1 MANDM
6 NRAVST
12 RAGEATAPDGM
23 PRLFDFYSAPA
34 AQTVAFLRQA
44 RAAGKVARASGA
56 RPPSFDENDTA
67 DTLERLDE
75 LDATLSRTVK
85 LLGKE
90 PPQVRQ
96 WVEQVTRD
104 AFNKA
109 LNARGYGE
117 EATSFARFN
126 RFLRLSATDL
136 LGKDKPRRE
145 RTQNLLRLALP
156 WLVERQN
163 LKPEDALPLIGRA
176 KRERTKTTNLQRDM
190 RMLLYRAPFTQ
201 LLNLSL
207 VAAWFEKVLT
217 EERTARRDAFAAL
230 TDARDKE
237 VALAAELKAV
247 RAELRRIDTE
257 RIRLADR
264 LEETEA
270 QLRGEKELRGNDRR
284 QAAAQSRGF
293 LLERLT
299 PLLRGAREALDFQT
313 PHIDASRQRLE
324 MAHEAIER
332 EAQRLD
338 G

>member
-1 MANDM
+1 MAKDM

-12 RAGEATAPDGM
+12 HAGEAKSPEGM
-23 PRLFDFYSAPA
+23 PRLSDYYSAPA

-56 RPPSFDENDTA
+56 RPPSFDENDIA
-67 DTLERLDE
+67 STLGRLDE

-117 EATSFARFN
+117 ESTPFARFD

-145 RTQNLLRLALP
+145 RAQNLLRLALP

-176 KRERTKTTNLQRDM
+176 KRERTKTANLQRDM

-207 VAAWFEKVLT
+207 VGAWYEKTLT
-217 EERTARRDAFAAL
+217 EERQARRDAFTAL
-230 TDARDKE
+230 SDARDRE
-237 VALAAELKAV
+237 ASLAAELEEVKTV
-247 RAELRRIDTE
+247 LRCTTEERDRFAEH
-257 RIRLADR
+257 
-264 LEETEA
+264 LEETGKQLQSEKR
-270 QLRGEKELRGNDRR
+270 LRGLDRR
-284 QAAAQSRGF
+284 QSAARSRGF
-293 LLERLT
+293 LLDRLA
-299 PLLRGAREALDFQT
+299 PLLRDARDALDFRT
-313 PHIDASRQRLE
+313 PHIAGSRERLD
-324 MAHEAIER
+324 MANEALKQ

-338 G
+338 D

>member
-1 MANDM
+1 MAKDM
-6 NRAVST
+6 HRAVPA
-12 RAGEATAPDGM
+12 RAGEAEGPEGM
-23 PRLFDFYSAPA
+23 PRLSDYYSAPA

-56 RPPSFDENDTA
+56 RPPSFDKNDAA

-117 EATSFARFN
+117 ESTPFARFD

-145 RTQNLLRLALP
+145 RAQNLLRLALP
-156 WLVERQN
+156 WLVEKQN
-163 LKPEDALPLIGRA
+163 LKPEDALPPIGQA
-176 KRERTKTTNLQRDM
+176 KRERTKTANLQRDM
-190 RMLLYRAPFTQ
+190 KTLLYRAPFTQ

-207 VAAWFEKVLT
+207 VGAWYEKTLT
-217 EERTARRDAFAAL
+217 EERQARRDAFTAL
-230 TDARDKE
+230 SDARDRE
-237 VALAAELKAV
+237 ALLAAELKQVQIALHQIKEE
-247 RAELRRIDTE
+247 RAD
-257 RIRLADR
+257 LAKR
-264 LEETEA
+264 LEETDA
-270 QLRGEKELRGNDRR
+270 LLRGERELRVNDRR
-284 QAAAQSRGF
+284 QSAAQSRGF
-293 LLERLT
+293 LLERLA
-299 PLLRGAREALDFQT
+299 PLLRDARNALDFNT
-313 PHIDASRQRLE
+313 PHIAGSRQRLD
-324 MAHEAIER
+324 MADEAIKR

-338 G
+338 D